1 MDAKSE
7 VDQKINNT
15 KDEPN
20 LRKISSAK
28 KSVLLKAL
36 LKLKQQEH
44 IIEKT
49 ISSHFENAKIDPRIL
64 QDIQR
69 DYHILLKER

>member
-1 MDAKSE
+1 MDPKSE
-7 VDQKINNT
+7 DQKINYA
-15 KDEPN
+15 KDDYN
-20 LRKISSAK
+20 FKKTSSVN
-28 KSVLLKAL
+28 KSEHLKAL

-49 ISSHFENAKIDPRIL
+49 ISSHFENAKIDPKIL

-69 DYHILLKER
+69 DYHSLLKER